1 MNSHI
6 LQASGALLA
15 ALLAVP
21 AMAQDESEGPLPFDA
36 LPADAASPFGGI
48 AISPT
53 RVEIEAG
60 GRGASVTLYNSG
72 GVPVTYRIDN
82 VELALDEAGNYRNL
96 EEGEAAPWA
105 ATPYLRYSPRQITL
119 APGQRQAVRI
129 IARPPRDL
137 PPGEL
142 RSHLTFSSIPLVA
155 PAPAPDENEAG
166 ADAETDNKVSVSVG
180 LDYRITIP
188 VLLRI
193 GQPQGGSAIVSA
205 APAASDPR
213 ALQVTLARTGERSE
227 LGVLR
232 AYDKDGAQIGILRGI
247 SVLPPGRTRI
257 VTIALNGDQ
266 PAARV
271 TFAPQNAGTA
281 ANAGPDA
288 GPILAEFTLP

>member
-1 MNSHI
+1 
-6 LQASGALLA
+6 
-15 ALLAVP
+15 
-21 AMAQDESEGPLPFDA
+21 MAQDESEGPLPFDA
-36 LPADAASPFGGI
+36 LPADAASPFGGM

-53 RVEIEAG
+53 RVVLDAG

-96 EEGEAAPWA
+96 AEGEAAPWA
-105 ATPYLRYSPRQITL
+105 ATPYLRFSPRQITL
-119 APGQRQAVRI
+119 APGQSQAVRI

-155 PAPAPDENEAG
+155 PAPAPDEDG
-166 ADAETDNKVSVSVG
+166 AAADGDAEADNKVSVSVG

-193 GQPQGGSAIVSA
+193 GQPEGGSAILSA
-205 APAASDPR
+205 TPAASDPR
-213 ALQVTLARTGERSE
+213 ALQVTLARTGARSE

-257 VTIALNGDQ
+257 VTIPLNGDQ
-266 PAARV
+266 PVARV

-281 ANAGPDA
+281 ANAGSDA